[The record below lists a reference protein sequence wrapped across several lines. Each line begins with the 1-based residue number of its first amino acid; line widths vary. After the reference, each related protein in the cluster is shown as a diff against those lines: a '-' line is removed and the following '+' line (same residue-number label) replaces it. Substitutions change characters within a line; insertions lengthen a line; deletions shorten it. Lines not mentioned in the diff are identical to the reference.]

1 MGPVP
6 VVGAAAIT
14 ADPGRRRL
22 EELVFDAARAALD
35 AAGLERA
42 DLDAVVLS
50 GSDELD
56 GRSISSMLTSMP
68 AGGLLKDTVKI
79 TDSGLHALATS
90 AMRILAKDTEIEI
103 AVSWGL
109 PSEGEPANVERTA
122 LDPFF
127 ERHTGVIDAVATGM
141 MLGAY
146 LADFDRNVGEIDDR
160 AAAKWSAAG
169 VAPDTLDRSF
179 LAVPLRRSHVAPAVD
194 AVAAAVVASPA
205 TVERRGLKV
214 RGQITGIGWAVD
226 AHSVGARE
234 RASQPALRLATQ
246 GALARAGNATSD
258 LDAIEI
264 EDRTV
269 LHELL
274 AVEAFGVAGPGQALD
289 EFVNGAGEMVNRY
302 TGDGFGGL
310 PMHCS
315 GLWRLARLCER
326 DDVGRVAVQ
335 NSCGIAAQSHAVVV
349 LEGARVT

>member
-1 MGPVP
+1 MTPVP
-6 VVGAAAIT
+6 VVGAAALT
-14 ADPGRRRL
+14 AVPGRKRL

-35 AAGLERA
+35 VAGLERA

-79 TDSGLHALATS
+79 TDSGLHALAVS
-90 AMRILAKDTEIEI
+90 VMRILSQDTHVEI
-103 AVSWGL
+103 AVSWGV
-109 PSEGEPANVERTA
+109 PSEGNPEAVERTA

-127 ERHTGVIDAVATGM
+127 ERHAGVIDVVATGM

-146 LADFDRNVGEIDDR
+146 LADFDRNLQEVDER
-160 AAAKWSAAG
+160 ATRKWAAAG
-169 VAPDTLDRSF
+169 VESCAVDRSF
-179 LAVPLRRSHVAPAVD
+179 VAVPLRRGHIAPTVD
-194 AVAAAVVASPA
+194 AVAAVVLASPSA
-205 TVERRGLKV
+205 VKQRGLNV
-214 RGQITGIGWAVD
+214 LGQVTGVGWAVD

-234 RASQPALRLATQ
+234 HSSQPALQIAARH
-246 GALARAGNATSD
+246 ALARSGAEVTG

-274 AVEAFGVAGPGQALD
+274 AVEAFGMAGPGQALD
-289 EFVNGAGEMVNRY
+289 ALADSSNIVNRY

-335 NSCGIAAQSHAVVV
+335 NASGIAAQSHAVVV
-349 LEGARVT
+349 LEGANAA